1 MDTTTNPKKLLIVD
15 DSKVSRMVIRARVK
29 VLQPDWEILE
39 ASNGEEGISLALEH
53 QPDFCTM
60 DINMPGILGTDAAE
74 QILQKIPKL
83 RLVIFSANIQE
94 TFQERTASMGALFV
108 AKPVTEKSIAEALRY
123 FMESK

>member
-1 MDTTTNPKKLLIVD
+1 MDTKTPAKKLLIVD

-29 VLQPDWEILE
+29 VLQPEWEILE
-39 ASNGEEGISLALEH
+39 ASNGDEGIVLALEH

-74 QILQKIPKL
+74 HILQKIPSL

-123 FMESK
+123 FMDAK